1 MVFNETGKRG
11 DPAETVLVNP
21 RIVSRSAARETD
33 EEGCLS
39 FPGLATEHGVVRAAS
54 VRVAALGLDG
64 SPLPEMVLTG
74 WPARVF
80 QHEYDHLEGTL
91 LADRLAPEDLEAW
104 RPTLVA
110 WEEEFLAAAPSAAE
124 RARVRRLPAPA
135 EKAPAKK
142 AAGFG
147 GGGGGGG
154 GGGASA
160 KKRR

>member
-21 RIVSRSAARETD
+21 RVVSRSQAQESD

-39 FPGLATEHGVVRAAS
+39 FPGLATERGVKRAVS
-54 VRVAALGLDG
+54 VRVAAQGLDG
-64 SPLPEMVLTG
+64 NPLPEMVLTG

-91 LADRLAPEDLEAW
+91 LADRLSPEDLEAW

-110 WEEEFLAAAPSAAE
+110 WEEEFLAAAPAAE
-124 RARVRRLPAPA
+124 AAKVRRLKPAA
-135 EKAPAKK
+135 AAKPAK
-142 AAGFG
+142 AASGFG
-147 GGGGGGG
+147 GGGGGGK
-154 GGGASA
+154 
-160 KKRR
+160 KKR

>member
-1 MVFNETGKRG
+1 MVFNETGVRG

-21 RIVSRSAARETD
+21 RIISRSAAQESD

-39 FPGLATEHGVVRAAS
+39 FPGLATERGVKRAAS

-64 SPLPEMVLTG
+64 QPLPEMVLTG

-91 LADRLAPEDLEAW
+91 LADRLSPEDLEAW

-110 WEEEFLAAAPSAAE
+110 WEDEFLGAAPAAE
-124 RARVRRLPAPA
+124 AAKVRRLAPPPAA
-135 EKAPAKK
+135 EKKK
-142 AAGFG
+142 ASAGFG
-147 GGGGGGG
+147 GG
-154 GGGASA
+154 A